1 MTKALP
7 LQVHPDRKLAEQ
19 LHRTDPKKFGDPN
32 HKPEIAVA
40 LSKFELFAGWKP
52 LNDIQAIFGLK
63 PLQRFVPSGH
73 THFNDETL
81 RRISKS
87 LLEAPENVVAET
99 INQLGSLPES
109 AFGQHLYIP
118 GLLDRLRKQY
128 TEFDNGNLI
137 AVLMMNFLTLGPGDA
152 VFIPADGIHAYL
164 SGDIVECMARSDNVL
179 NTGFCPRAE
188 RDSVDLFTQAL
199 TFVPHDPEEAI
210 LPSQKSD
217 KGMNGKTREYAPPI
231 SEFNMLAT
239 CLNAGESETVKSILG
254 PSIMI
259 VTKGSGKM
267 RVPNKTFD
275 IQEGYVYFVGQGVPL
290 EFETESGLGVY
301 RAYAE

>member
-7 LQVHPDRKLAEQ
+7 LQEHPDRKLAEQ
-19 LHRTDPKKFGDPN
+19 LHQRDPKKFGDPN

-52 LNDIQAIFGLK
+52 LNDIQQLFGLK
-63 PLQRFVPSGH
+63 PLQRFVPGQH

-81 RRISKS
+81 RQICRS
-87 LLEAPENVVAET
+87 LLLAPDKVVAET
-99 INQLGSLPES
+99 IDQLGLLPEQ
-109 AFGQHLYIP
+109 AFGKYIYIP

-128 TEFDNGNLI
+128 TEFDNGNLV
-137 AVLMMNFLTLGPGDA
+137 AVLLMNFLTLGPGDA

-188 RDSVDLFTQAL
+188 RDSVDLFMQAL
-199 TFVPHDPEEAI
+199 TFVPHDPEEVI
-210 LPSQKSD
+210 LPSQTSD

-239 CLNAGESETVKSILG
+239 CLKPGESETVKSILG

-259 VTKGSGKM
+259 VIKGSGKM
-267 RVPNKTFD
+267 RVPHKTFD

-290 EFETESGLGVY
+290 EFETETGLSVY